1 MENINKHYML
11 NQTEHINHFS
21 KIYETNEWGG
31 SGSGSFPD
39 NTVTYREFIKTF
51 LEKKKITTVIDYGC
65 GDWQFSKLID
75 WSNVSYIGLDCVKSL
90 IDYHNSTY
98 KTDNICFVHASQ
110 TSDTFKYTG
119 DLLILKDVLQHW
131 LNDEII
137 YFLDNIVNNFKYVLI
152 TNSSD
157 QTHDWQDTP
166 ARSRPLSCDFFPLKK
181 YNIKK
186 KALITNQAGNKEISL
201 ITRK

>member
-1 MENINKHYML
+1 ML

-31 SGSGSFPD
+31 SGAGSFPD
-39 NTVTYREFIKTF
+39 NTIAYREFIKTF
-51 LEKKKITTVIDYGC
+51 LQKNNISTVVDYGC

-75 WSNVSYIGLDCVKSL
+75 WSKVNYIGLDCVENL
-90 IDYHNSTY
+90 IEQHNSVY
-98 KTDNICFVHASQ
+98 KSNNISFEHVNKV
-110 TSDTFKYTG
+110 DDFFKYTG
-119 DLLILKDVLQHW
+119 DLLLLKDVLQHW
-131 LNDEII
+131 LNDEIV
-137 YFLDNIVNNFKYVLI
+137 YFLDNVINNFKYILI

-157 QTHDWQDTP
+157 QTYDWQDEP
-166 ARSRPLSCDFFPLKK
+166 ARSRPLSCDYLPLKK

-201 ITRK
+201 ITRE